1 MTSNPPRPELAD
13 DDADGARAVVDFQ
26 QVFEAAPAP
35 YLLLSPDAP
44 RFTIVGVNAAY
55 LAATGT
61 RRDAILG
68 EPLFV
73 VFPDNPHDPAA
84 SGVSDLRAS
93 LDRVLREKA
102 ADVMGVQKYDIPLP
116 DDPATFETRYWSPIN
131 TPVLGADGQVIQI
144 IHRVEDVTEFIL
156 AQQSA
161 ERVEA
166 LADRRQAEVLRN
178 GAELKEANRQLKD
191 VTQRLAEL
199 NALQAA
205 QSQARLSFALNAA
218 GMGELILDPA
228 TDRTVHSPGLAK
240 LLGFPGDHVLTREEI
255 RLGVHPDDRAA
266 VAAWR
271 DAAIAG
277 PGDGFELEHRVVW
290 PDGTLRWVVN
300 RGRVVRDGAGVATEV
315 TAVIMDISERKQA
328 EDRQALLLAELNHRM
343 KNTLATVMAVAGQ
356 TRRGSPDPETFSRT
370 FEARLGALSNAHD
383 LLSEGSWNGAS
394 LADVM
399 HRTLSPHTTGPDRVR
414 IEGPPIRLSP
424 NAAVT
429 MNMAVHELATNA
441 VKYGALSTAR
451 GSLDIRWS
459 VDGTVSPARLDI
471 LWRETGGPPV
481 RPPGD
486 RGFGSRLIEQGLSRE
501 LGGEVRLHFPPKGV
515 ECEIHLPLSRKVFI
529 G

>member
-1 MTSNPPRPELAD
+1 MAAT
-13 DDADGARAVVDFQ
+13 VDFQ
-26 QVFEAAPAP
+26 RVFEAAPAP
-35 YLLLSPDAP
+35 YLLLAPDAP
-44 RFTIVGVNAAY
+44 LYTIAGVNAAY

-61 RRDAILG
+61 RREAILG
-68 EPLFV
+68 QPLFV
-73 VFPDNPHDPAA
+73 VFPDNPNDPAA

-93 LDRVLREKA
+93 LDRVLRDKA

-116 DDPATFETRYWSPIN
+116 DDPATFEPRYWSPIN
-131 TPVLGADGQVIQI
+131 TPVIGPDGRVSQI

-178 GAELKEANRQLKD
+178 AAELKEANRQLKN

-199 NALQAA
+199 NAWQAA
-205 QSQARLSFALNAA
+205 QSQARLSFAMNAA
-218 GMGELILDPA
+218 GMGELIIDPA
-228 TDRTVHSPGLAK
+228 TDRAVHSPGLAK
-240 LLGFPGDHVLTREEI
+240 LLGYPGDRVLTREEI
-255 RLGVHPDDRAA
+255 RLGVHPDDRDA
-266 VAAWR
+266 VAAYR

-277 PGDGFELEHRVVW
+277 PGEGFEMEHRVIW
-290 PDGTLRWVVN
+290 PDGTVRWVVN

-315 TAVIMDISERKQA
+315 TAVLMDISERKLA
-328 EDRQALLLAELNHRM
+328 EDRQGLLLAELNHRM
-343 KNTLATVMAVAGQ
+343 KNTLATVMAIAGQ
-356 TRRGSPDPETFSRT
+356 TRRGSPDPATFGPV
-370 FEARLGALSNAHD
+370 FEARLGALSTAHD

-394 LADVM
+394 LGDVM
-399 HRTLSPHTTGPDRVR
+399 HRTLSPHAIGPDRVR

-441 VKYGALSTAR
+441 MKYGALSTPL
-451 GSLDIRWS
+451 GSLEIRWS
-459 VDGTVSPARLDI
+459 IDGTVSPGRLDI
-471 LWRETGGPPV
+471 LWKETGGPPV
-481 RPPGD
+481 TPPGT
-486 RGFGSRLIEQGLSRE
+486 RGFGSRLIEQGLARE

-515 ECEIHLPLSRKVFI
+515 ECEIHLPLSRKVFA